1 MGSSPVTPTTNF
13 AECIHCVH
21 SVFLYPFDLRLR
33 IRQNGYK
40 NEHALRAE
48 VCAVELAIAYVPRSK
63 GTKVVP
69 SFLNCVTH
77 EVSTTNFAEHALR
90 AEVCAVELAIA
101 YVPRNYKRSTSFV
114 EDMRN

>member
-1 MGSSPVTPTTNF
+1 MHTLCALS
-13 AECIHCVH
+13 
-21 SVFLYPFDLRLR
+21 FLYLFDLRLR
-33 IRQNGYK
+33 IRRNEYK

-69 SFLNCVTH
+69 RFLNCH
-77 EVSTTNFAEHALR
+77 ARSEYQNFAEHALR

>member
-1 MGSSPVTPTTNF
+1 MCRVSLIVTHEVSTTNF
-13 AECIHCVH
+13 A
-21 SVFLYPFDLRLR
+21 
-33 IRQNGYK
+33 
-40 NEHALRAE
+40 EHALRAE

-69 SFLNCVTH
+69 SFLNCH
-77 EVSTTNFAEHALR
+77 ARSEYQNFAEHALR

-114 EDMRN
+114 EDMRNWKKTNQIRKI